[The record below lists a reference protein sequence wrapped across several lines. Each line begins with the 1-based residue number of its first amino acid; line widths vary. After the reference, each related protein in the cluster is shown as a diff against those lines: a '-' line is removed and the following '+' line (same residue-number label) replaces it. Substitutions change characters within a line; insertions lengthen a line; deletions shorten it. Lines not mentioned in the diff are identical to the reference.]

1 MDSTI
6 FALSMKTIIS
16 LLTRFVPRRYL
27 QVVSHFILRIISVF
41 YLGNNKQCTVCG
53 RTFRKLLPYGRI
65 IKRKNALCPN
75 CLSLE
80 RHRLM
85 WLFLNTRTDFFTAE
99 LKVLHVAPEYC
110 FIKRFKALDK
120 LEYITG
126 DIESPLADVKMDIR
140 DIPFEDNTFDVAI
153 CNHTL
158 EHVKEDL
165 QSMKE
170 FYRVLKPG
178 GWAILNSPIN
188 EERDVT
194 YEDFSITDPAEREK
208 HFGQRDHV
216 REYGLDY
223 TDRLAAAGFSVN
235 TQDII
240 KDLSPEEVE
249 RYALLHYGKMT
260 AEELIYLVNKG

>member
-1 MDSTI
+1 
-6 FALSMKTIIS
+6 MKTIIS
-16 LLTRFVPRRYL
+16 ILTRFVPRRYL
-27 QVVSHFILRIISVF
+27 QLVSHFILRVISIF
-41 YLGNNKQCTVCG
+41 YIGNKKECTVCG
-53 RTFRKLLPYGRI
+53 RKYRKFLPYGRV
-65 IKRKNALCPN
+65 IKRENALCPG

-80 RHRLM
+80 RHRIM
-85 WLFLNTRTDFFTAE
+85 WLFLKTRTVFFTAD

-110 FIKRFKALDK
+110 FIKRFKALNNLD
-120 LEYITG
+120 YTTG

-140 DIPFEDNTFDVAI
+140 DIPFEADTFDVVI

-158 EHVKEDL
+158 EHVDDDL
-165 QSMKE
+165 RAMKE

-188 EERDVT
+188 EKREVT

-223 TDRLAAAGFSVN
+223 TDRLAEAGFTINS
-235 TQDII
+235 TDIL

-249 RYALLHYGKMT
+249 RYGLLHYGKKT
-260 AEELIYLVNKG
+260 AEEVVYLVNKE

>member
-1 MDSTI
+1 
-6 FALSMKTIIS
+6 MKTIIS
-16 LLTRFVPRRYL
+16 ILTRFVPRRYL
-27 QVVSHFILRIISVF
+27 QVVSHFILRLLSVF
-41 YLGNNKQCTVCG
+41 YIGNKKECTVCG
-53 RTFRKLLPYGRI
+53 RKFRKLLPYGRI
-65 IKRKNALCPN
+65 VKRDNALCPN

-80 RHRLM
+80 RHRQM
-85 WLFLNTRTDFFTAE
+85 WLFLKTGTDFFTAE

-110 FIKRFKALDK
+110 FIKRFKALPNLD
-120 LEYITG
+120 YTTG

-140 DIPFEDNTFDVAI
+140 EIPFDDNTFDVVI

-178 GWAILNSPIN
+178 GWGILNSPIN
-188 EERDVT
+188 EKRDVT

-223 TDRLAAAGFSVN
+223 TTRLAEAGFTVN
-235 TQDII
+235 TRDILA
-240 KDLSPEEVE
+240 DLSPEEVE
-249 RYALLHYGKMT
+249 RYALLHYDKQT
-260 AEELIYLVNKG
+260 AEDLIYLVNREQRSKE

>member
-1 MDSTI
+1 
-6 FALSMKTIIS
+6 MKTIVS

-27 QVVSHFILRIISVF
+27 QVVSHFFLRIISVF
-41 YLGNNKQCTVCG
+41 YIGNKKECTVCN
-53 RTFRKLLPYGRI
+53 RKFRRFLPYGRI
-65 IKRKNALCPN
+65 VKRENALCPS

-85 WLFLNTRTDFFTAE
+85 WLFLKNKTDFFTAE

-110 FIKRFKALDK
+110 FIKRFKALPNLD
-120 LEYITG
+120 YITG
-126 DIESPLADVKMDIR
+126 DLESPLADVKMDIR
-140 DIPFEDNTFDVAI
+140 EIPFDDNTFDVAI

-158 EHVKEDL
+158 EHVDEDL
-165 QSMKE
+165 KAMKE

-188 EERDVT
+188 EKRDVT
-194 YEDFSITDPAEREK
+194 YEDFSITDPKEREK

-223 TDRLAAAGFSVN
+223 TDRLAASGFSVN

-240 KDLSPEEVE
+240 KDLSAEEVE
-249 RYALLHYGKMT
+249 RYALFHYGKMT
-260 AEELIYLVNKG
+260 AEELIYLVNKA